1 MLNPLA
7 AVAKHARVVVLSPL
21 SPLRSLTTYVYRS
34 GGRGEDPFFL
44 KRRRFTVPPLFRT
57 FPPLFSTFLPL
68 FWKCKERGGVQRGG
82 EGSYFTLELP
92 WGQRGEDRTHTHT
105 QENEKEGEGGNGGA
119 SPGLS
124 PKLVCERNT
133 PGEKGWK
140 EGGKEESVFLP
151 MCTFHGKK

>member
-1 MLNPLA
+1 MFNPLA
-7 AVAKHARVVVLSPL
+7 AVAKHARVVVLSPP

-68 FWKCKERGGVQRGG
+68 FGSVRNAEGFRDGG

-105 QENEKEGEGGNGGA
+105 QENEKEGG
-119 SPGLS
+119 
-124 PKLVCERNT
+124 R
-133 PGEKGWK
+133 
-140 EGGKEESVFLP
+140 GKWRRFSWA
-151 MCTFHGKK
+151 KS